1 MELPVKAGL
10 DENPR
15 LERCVSER
23 LPGLFGCGLPV
34 HGSTQRIVGHFPH
47 RPSTVRPFVVRK
59 AFQRL
64 PNGMDQACFPGFAEA
79 DAHRPIE
86 GDLSHHCAERPSLTG
101 VPKRIP
107 AVYLLRFLFVGGT
120 RSTSPIRIT
129 PRTGLFDFLA
139 PKFP

>member
-1 MELPVKAGL
+1 MKRGRSGRGRLIIMELPVKAGL

-15 LERCVSER
+15 LERCVSKR
-23 LPGLFGCGLPV
+23 LPGLFGCDLPV

-64 PNGMDQACFPGFAEA
+64 PNGMDQASFPGFAEA

-86 GDLSHHCAERPSLTG
+86 VDLSHHCAERPSLTG
-101 VPKRIP
+101 VPKMDP
-107 AVYLLRFLFVGGT
+107 GGL
-120 RSTSPIRIT
+120 SS
-129 PRTGLFDFLA
+129 
-139 PKFP
+139 